1 MKKLTFNAEL
11 KNDLKDLRERLGPR
25 ISDEKLSNAVGGYCG
40 GTCYITC
47 SWYCR
52 GDKTTE
58 EVSVPSPP
66 IEE

>member
-11 KNDLKDLRERLGPR
+11 RDGLKNLREKLGPT
-25 ISDEKLSNAVGGYCG
+25 ISDDALSHVVGGYCG

-52 GDKTTE
+52 SDKTTE
-58 EVSVPSPP
+58 EVGDPLPP
-66 IEE
+66 KD